1 MTSPIINKP
10 SPFNRTGIVFAILTA
25 LVSFFAGLFLA
36 RADEATSPAK
46 QVTRKNPVS
55 ISSSQLTFDK
65 LKGLTLFK
73 GKVKALHG
81 TVVLT
86 ADEIRAFSDDNVAT
100 AKGHVKVVDKTQSV
114 TLTCGNLE
122 YQNMMEV
129 MTAHDHPM
137 LVSVD
142 NKKKPVT
149 ILGRQMVIDSENK
162 TFVVNQNVEILQ
174 AETNAEAQKATFFA
188 NDNKL
193 ILENDPR
200 VYTSSAQ
207 ITARR
212 ITTNLGEDKSFFA
225 EGLADALFNP
235 NGEPL
240 PVTKKDD
247 KSQDSSGKKGKTGSG
262 KAKSPALSGTQGIQ
276 PTVLATPG
284 TARDL
289 SNLPTAV
296 PSPVSSGP

>member
-1 MTSPIINKP
+1 MTLPITNRPSPI
-10 SPFNRTGIVFAILTA
+10 NRTGFFLAVLA
-25 LVSFFAGLFLA
+25 VSFSAAPLLFG
-36 RADEATSPAK
+36 ADDTKAVSK

-86 ADEIRAFSDDNVAT
+86 ADEIQAFSDANVAT
-100 AKGHVKVVDKTQSV
+100 AKGHVRVVDKTQSV
-114 TLTCGNLE
+114 TLTCGNLD

-142 NKKKPVT
+142 NNKKPVT
-149 ILGRQMVIDSENK
+149 ILGRQMVVDSENK
-162 TFVVNQNVEILQ
+162 TVVVNQNVQIKQ
-174 AETNAEAQKATFFA
+174 AETSAEAQKATFYA

-193 ILENDPR
+193 VLEDDPR

-212 ITTNLGEDKSFFA
+212 ITTNMGEEKSFFA

-235 NGEPL
+235 SGEAL
-240 PVTKKDD
+240 SGTQKDV
-247 KSQDSSGKKGKTGSG
+247 KSQDSSRRKGKTGGG
-262 KAKSPALSGTQGIQ
+262 KTNGPALSGAPEIQ

-284 TARDL
+284 TAQGP
-289 SNLPTAV
+289 SNFPTVV